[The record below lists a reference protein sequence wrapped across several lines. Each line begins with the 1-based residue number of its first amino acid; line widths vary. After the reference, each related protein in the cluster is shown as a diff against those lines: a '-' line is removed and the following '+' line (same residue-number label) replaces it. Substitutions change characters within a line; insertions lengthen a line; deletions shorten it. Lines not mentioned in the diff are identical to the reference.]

1 MIEIG
6 KKRRGKYC
14 AVVKR
19 GKEKLFVC
27 TDEPEKKE
35 DIYYVAYLVEKGY
48 KSGVVRIGKKLK
60 VFVIED
66 ERVYESEEEI
76 PEDVEDLETY
86 LSAKFTDTLPVVIY
100 EDIESLRKRYTPFP
114 KTYVAIAIGLA
125 LVVFLGGGVFY
136 WKKKRE
142 EELRRLIEESRKP
155 KLVRLTQKQK
165 VKIQKAVSQ
174 RFIEELANFVNSLPE
189 LQRIKSV
196 SLKFINVPPREGVPE
211 KLYGEMNVVI
221 ESVYPLEGSRK
232 SGKYFVKTFTKRI
245 DVKDFRAFKDGEN
258 CVKEI
263 LNSGGEL
270 QATNPLTFV
279 AVFKDTKEAFRF
291 LETVYGCP
299 FYFTQ
304 VHMGNTHSFKLVVK

>member
-1 MIEIG
+1 MIEIS
-6 KKRRGKYC
+6 KKRKGKYC

-48 KSGVVRIGKKLK
+48 KSGVVRLGNKLK

-76 PEDVEDLETY
+76 PKDVEDLETY
-86 LSAKFTDTLPVVIY
+86 LSAKFTDTLPAVIY
-100 EDIESLRKRYTPFP
+100 EDIESLRKRYSPFP

-125 LVVFLGGGVFY
+125 LAVLLGGGVFY
-136 WKKKRE
+136 WKKKKE

-155 KLVRLTQKQK
+155 KIVRLTQKQK
-165 VKIQKAVSQ
+165 EKIQKAISQ
-174 RFIEELANFVNSLPE
+174 RFIEELANFVNGLPE
-189 LQRIKSV
+189 LQRMKSV

-211 KLYGEMNVVI
+211 KLYGEMVVII

-232 SGKYFVKTFTKRI
+232 SGKFFVKTFTKRI
-245 DVKDFRAFKDGEN
+245 EVKNFIAFKDGKD

-263 LNSGGEL
+263 LHSGGEL

-279 AVFKDTKEAFRF
+279 AVFKDTKKAFRF
-291 LETVYGCP
+291 LETIYGCP
-299 FYFTQ
+299 FFFTQ